1 MDTLSASNSEIL
13 DRHVDRRREPRDEA
27 NIRARLKSLDPV
39 TSIGP
44 STVVQV
50 VEISRR
56 GLRIFVTRPYLPNSL
71 VQLTMFHE
79 VINGKVRHCTAVH
92 GGFHVGIE
100 ATKLGF

>member
-1 MDTLSASNSEIL
+1 MDTLSASNSEL
-13 DRHVDRRREPRDEA
+13 LVGHVDRRREPRDGA

-39 TSIGP
+39 TSTGP

-50 VEISRR
+50 VEISRH
-56 GLRIFVTRPYLPNSL
+56 GLKMFVTRPYLPNSL

-92 GGFHVGIE
+92 GGFHVGIQT
-100 ATKLGF
+100 AKLGF